1 MRITIRNS
9 FVNIIY
15 KKWLSVYRNAS
26 WRDITV
32 LSDFH
37 SWLYRVN
44 PLVLLVHCP
53 ISRFLASWI
62 KKKKTRSPSSWLV
75 AVDVVWEMLLVKVQP
90 SRHHMQYH
98 DSLYDKQRKHIESW
112 LTLLR
117 CSSSFIFRHR
127 TFTVS
132 GRTLPRFITCPITS
146 IPHCDIAGL
155 YAWWVSRKNGSL
167 FFVIFCHSL
176 IRHAPEDV
184 TKGNYSSSSTDGSA
198 VAQTVA

>member
-15 KKWLSVYRNAS
+15 KKWVSVYRNAS

-62 KKKKTRSPSSWLV
+62 KKRRHALHHHGLLQLMLYERCCLRRSSHLDITCNIMTVCMINSENTSSRDWPCWDVHQVSFSGTALSLCLGALFLALSPVRSQAYPTATSLGCTLDESQERMVHCSSWSSV
-75 AVDVVWEMLLVKVQP
+75 TAWFAM
-90 SRHHMQYH
+90 H
-98 DSLYDKQRKHIESW
+98 RKM
-112 LTLLR
+112 
-117 CSSSFIFRHR
+117 
-127 TFTVS
+127 
-132 GRTLPRFITCPITS
+132 
-146 IPHCDIAGL
+146 
-155 YAWWVSRKNGSL
+155 
-167 FFVIFCHSL
+167 
-176 IRHAPEDV
+176 
-184 TKGNYSSSSTDGSA
+184 
-198 VAQTVA
+198 

>member
-1 MRITIRNS
+1 M
-9 FVNIIY
+9 Y
-15 KKWLSVYRNAS
+15 S
-26 WRDITV
+26 WCTV
-32 LSDFH
+32 EYQG
-37 SWLYRVN
+37 SWLHE
-44 PLVLLVHCP
+44 L
-53 ISRFLASWI
+53 

-75 AVDVVWEMLLVKVQP
+75 TADVVWEMLLEKVQP

-98 DSLYDKQRKHIESW
+98 DKQWYDKQWKHIELW

-167 FFVIFCHSL
+167 SFVIFCHSL